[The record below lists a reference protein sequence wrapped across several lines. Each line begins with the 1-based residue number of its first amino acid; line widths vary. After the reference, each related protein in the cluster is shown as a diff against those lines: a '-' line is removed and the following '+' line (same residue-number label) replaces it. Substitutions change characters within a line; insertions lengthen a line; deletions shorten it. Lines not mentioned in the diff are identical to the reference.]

1 MSDLLEK
8 TIAIFGAGGKMGCRI
23 ADNFRDTPHKVLYV
37 EVAPAGV
44 QRLTERGLKTTPH
57 EEAVAKA
64 DVAILALP
72 DSAIGAVAP
81 TIVPGLKPGAMVICL
96 DPAAPHG
103 GQLPAR
109 ADICYFITHPCH
121 PPVIHDETEPAAQM
135 DFFGGIAAKQH
146 IVCALMQGPE
156 ENYPIGESICRE
168 MFAPVMNSYRVTVE
182 QMAILEPALSETV
195 AATCMTVIREAID
208 EAARRGV
215 PEEAARQFILGH
227 IKVNIGILFGYI
239 GSPFS
244 DGALLAI
251 DRGKKKLFQP
261 DWKSVFEPENVMA
274 EVQAIVNNP
283 GRTAQKA
290 S

>member
-1 MSDLLEK
+1 V
-8 TIAIFGAGGKMGCRI
+8 A
-23 ADNFRDTPHKVLYV
+23 VL
-37 EVAPAGV
+37 
-44 QRLTERGLKTTPH
+44 
-57 EEAVAKA
+57 
-64 DVAILALP
+64 LALF
-72 DSAIGAVAP
+72 SAALYGAA
-81 TIVPGLKPGAMVICL
+81 
-96 DPAAPHG
+96 
-103 GQLPAR
+103 
-109 ADICYFITHPCH
+109 
-121 PPVIHDETEPAAQM
+121 

-215 PEEAARQFILGH
+215 PEEAAREFILGH

-283 GRTAQKA
+283 GRT
-290 S
+290 SRRSS